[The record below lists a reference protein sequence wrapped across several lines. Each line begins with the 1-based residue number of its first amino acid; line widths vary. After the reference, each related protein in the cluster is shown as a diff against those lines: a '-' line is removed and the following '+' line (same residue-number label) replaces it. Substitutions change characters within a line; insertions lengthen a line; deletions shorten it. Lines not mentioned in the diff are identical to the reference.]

1 MGIDIGIGFVFA
13 VVIVQNKIQNQMFE
27 HVGMVAGVKCM
38 TVAEHGA
45 AKCENS
51 GHCNGCAAIKHE
63 TSVVRCVLDKNQDS
77 RDLNVNP

>member
-1 MGIDIGIGFVFA
+1 
-13 VVIVQNKIQNQMFE
+13 
-27 HVGMVAGVKCM
+27 MVAGVKSV

-63 TSVVRCVLDKNQDS
+63 TSVVSGRLIKIKIQGI
-77 RDLNVNP
+77 

>member
-1 MGIDIGIGFVFA
+1 
-13 VVIVQNKIQNQMFE
+13 
-27 HVGMVAGVKCM
+27 MVAGVKSV

-63 TSVVRCVLDKNQDS
+63 TSVVWCVLDKNQDS

>member
-27 HVGMVAGVKCM
+27 HVGMVAGVKSV

-51 GHCNGCAAIKHE
+51 GYCNGCAAIKHE
-63 TSVVRCVLDKNQDS
+63 TLKTRMRLIKINFCMI
-77 RDLNVNP
+77 